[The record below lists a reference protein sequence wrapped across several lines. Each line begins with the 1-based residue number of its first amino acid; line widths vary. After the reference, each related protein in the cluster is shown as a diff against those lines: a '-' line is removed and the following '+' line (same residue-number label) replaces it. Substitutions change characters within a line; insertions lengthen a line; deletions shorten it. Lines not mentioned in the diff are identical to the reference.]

1 MLRVGLTGGIGAGKS
16 TVAQRLREHGAV
28 VIDADAVSR
37 EVVAPGT
44 EGLAAVTERFGQDLL
59 TSAGELDRQALAS
72 RAFADESSTRELNA
86 IMHPR
91 IGARTAELMRS
102 AADDAVVVHDVPL
115 LVEGELGSAY
125 HLVVVVDADEATRV
139 HRLEHSRGIT
149 PADARA
155 RMAAQATAEQRSRAA
170 DVWLDNS
177 GTPDTVRAAV
187 DSLWRHRL
195 VPFERNLRLQQP
207 AASGA
212 PRLVAFDPVWQE
224 QAARLLTRLHATV
237 GGRAVRIDHIG
248 STAVPELPGKDV
260 IDLQLVVPTLE
271 VADSMADDLAGIGFI
286 RRPGDWSDVPQEPDP
301 EPARWQ
307 KRFHQY
313 ADPAR
318 PVNLHVRAGEGPAW
332 WLSLLFRDWLC
343 ACPEERVAYAEHK
356 RRLVELHAADGH
368 TEQYA
373 AAKQPWIDAAL
384 LRARE
389 WAARTDWRIP
399 E

>member
-237 GGRAVRIDHIG
+237 GGR
-248 STAVPELPGKDV
+248 
-260 IDLQLVVPTLE
+260 
-271 VADSMADDLAGIGFI
+271 
-286 RRPGDWSDVPQEPDP
+286 
-301 EPARWQ
+301 
-307 KRFHQY
+307 
-313 ADPAR
+313 
-318 PVNLHVRAGEGPAW
+318 
-332 WLSLLFRDWLC
+332 
-343 ACPEERVAYAEHK
+343 
-356 RRLVELHAADGH
+356 
-368 TEQYA
+368 
-373 AAKQPWIDAAL
+373 
-384 LRARE
+384 
-389 WAARTDWRIP
+389 
-399 E
+399 